1 MCVSVCVSVCVCIC
15 MCVLCI
21 LGEWVGGVR
30 PVIFMYIYVQVC
42 MYLYLYLPLSLL
54 QIEKKTFAAYN
65 QALIEGKL
73 PYPEEMTGYS
83 RAI

>member
-1 MCVSVCVSVCVCIC
+1 
-15 MCVLCI
+15 
-21 LGEWVGGVR
+21 
-30 PVIFMYIYVQVC
+30 

-73 PYPEEMTGYS
+73 PYPEEMTGNS